1 MAQDILDFKE
11 AENRYDLRPET
22 KSVQLYRGNV

>member
-22 KSVQLYRGNV
+22 VQLYRGNV